1 MGAYELVHFANAQ
14 DLART
19 AANEWLK
26 EVNRAATK
34 PGSYSVALSGGRI
47 ARFFCAAVSEQASA
61 NRTNLQHVQF
71 FWSDER
77 CVPPNDSESNFGLA
91 RDSLLSPLKIPDNQI
106 HRIRGEEVPDR
117 AAQLAEQELREHA
130 GKDREGQPV
139 LDLVFLG
146 LGEDGHVASLFPG
159 EAHEAVKNRAVF
171 RPVIATKPP
180 PQRITI
186 GYPAL
191 AVAEKVWV
199 LASGTGKERAL
210 ADSLAPGGRTS
221 LGRVLTLRPQ
231 TKIFTDISL

>member
-1 MGAYELVHFANAQ
+1 MGAYELLQFTDAE

-19 AANEWLK
+19 AAKEWLK
-26 EVNRAATK
+26 EVSRAATQ

-47 ARFFCAAVSEQASA
+47 ARNFFTAVCAQALA
-61 NRTNLQHVQF
+61 NRTNFQHVHF

-77 CVPPNDSESNFGLA
+77 CVPPSDRESNFDLA
-91 RDSLLSPLKIPDNQI
+91 RESLLSIVKIPLNQI
-106 HRIRGEEVPDR
+106 HRIRGEELPDR
-117 AAQLAEQELREHA
+117 AAQLAEQELRKHA
-130 GKDREGQPV
+130 GKDREDQPV

-159 EAHEAVKNRAVF
+159 EAQAAVKNRAVF

-180 PQRITI
+180 PRRITI

-221 LGRVLTLRPQ
+221 LGRVLTMRPQ